1 VRIFLLLI
9 MSIALFAKQ
18 TPVKDGTS
26 TTLSVLKDYSL
37 DKYKIIYTVV
47 ALADNKHQ
55 GIVPI
60 SKMLGNGDDA
70 RNNLYWGA
78 MYGIKTYFKKSS
90 KWRIIKKIK
99 NPNKYILERIILKH
113 KTSNTIFVADAFR
126 GKNIKKSIIE
136 FLSVVG
142 GKEILSFSKNF
153 KFKKPK
159 LVNYIGHNGLM
170 DFNLDK
176 KIKLLDKGNRDVVI
190 LACKSRP
197 YFKDILSKLK
207 VKSML
212 LTNGFMAPEAYTLH
226 DIIDVWNIK
235 KSKTTIREAAAKAY
249 HKYQKCGM
257 RGARGL
263 FYYKNI

>member
-1 VRIFLLLI
+1 MKIQVFIYLLLLI
-9 MSIALFAKQ
+9 SITLFAKQ
-18 TPVKDGTS
+18 TSV
-26 TTLSVLKDYSL
+26 TTLQDYSL

-55 GIVPI
+55 RIVPI

-78 MYGIKTYFKKSS
+78 MYGIKTYFKKSN
-90 KWRIIKKIK
+90 KWRVIKKIK
-99 NPNKYILERIILKH
+99 NPNKYVLERIILKH
-113 KTSNTIFVADAFR
+113 KKSNTVFVADAFR

-136 FLSVVG
+136 FLSVVA

-153 KFKKPK
+153 KFKKTK

-190 LACKSRP
+190 LACKSKP
-197 YFKDILSKLK
+197 YFKSILSKLK
-207 VKSML
+207 VKSAL
-212 LTNGFMAPEAYTLH
+212 LTTGLMAPEAYTLH

-235 KSKTTIREAAAKAY
+235 KNKALIKEAAAKAY
-249 HKYQKCGM
+249 HKYQKCGIK
-257 RGARGL
+257 GARRL
-263 FYYKNI
+263 FYYKKF